1 MSDMIAT
8 FTKLLATNDV
18 NAILDMCSEDVHFKN
33 PKWEAKG
40 KAACKK
46 KMLSNEPPSFYGQT
60 TPEASS
66 DGKVYTRRVKAKV
79 ALGLITIKAE
89 ETFTI
94 EDGKFTSVIAKSL

>member
-1 MSDMIAT
+1 MSDMIAMY
-8 FTKLLATNDV
+8 TKLLAAKDTDG
-18 NAILDMCSEDVHFKN
+18 ILALCSEDVHFKN

-46 KMLSNEPPSFYGQT
+46 KMLSNETPEFYGQT
-60 TPEASS
+60 TPEASA
-66 DGKVYTRRVKAKV
+66 DGKVYTRKIKAKV
-79 ALGLITIKAE
+79 AFGLITIKAI